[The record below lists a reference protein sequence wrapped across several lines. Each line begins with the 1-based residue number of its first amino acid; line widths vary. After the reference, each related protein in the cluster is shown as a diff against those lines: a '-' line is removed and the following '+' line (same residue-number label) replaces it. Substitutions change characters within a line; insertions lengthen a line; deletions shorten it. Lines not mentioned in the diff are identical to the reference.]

1 MPEPLLANVICP
13 KEPQPLSLTG
23 LEPPAPEVEET
34 LRWIN
39 TVEALEVPA
48 LLSTDTIDQI
58 VSGLTQTSRT
68 RSISDQKDHPDC
80 LILADLEN
88 MEAGRVFWPLPH

>member
-1 MPEPLLANVICP
+1 M
-13 KEPQPLSLTG
+13 
-23 LEPPAPEVEET
+23 EET

-88 MEAGRVFWPLPH
+88 IEAGPWLFAAVASTTARRENMPKQVL